1 MAKLFF
7 FVFFTLFIIPVLP
20 GCFDPDIPDT
30 AFRCGENGECPDGY
44 ECREDGCC
52 HKIGIPYEPSPGCR
66 LPDATIETDQDG
78 GPDDGW
84 DGSADSGSDPDDDAG
99 EENDH
104 EDDPDEP

>member
-7 FVFFTLFIIPVLP
+7 LMFCFLFIMPALH

-52 HKIGIPYEPSPGCR
+52 HKIGIPYEPSSGCR
-66 LPDATIETDQDG
+66 LPDAAL
-78 GPDDGW
+78 
-84 DGSADSGSDPDDDAG
+84 GSEEDSGPNEDGEIENENDPDAG
-99 EENDH
+99 H
-104 EDDPDEP
+104 